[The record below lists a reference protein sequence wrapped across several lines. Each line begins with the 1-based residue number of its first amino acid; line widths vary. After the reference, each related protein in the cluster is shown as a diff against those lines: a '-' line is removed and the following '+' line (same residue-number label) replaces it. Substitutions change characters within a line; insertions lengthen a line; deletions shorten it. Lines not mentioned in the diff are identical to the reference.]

1 MPKHFYQIEPLLNYF
16 FVFLITGLIGLMG
29 CGPGSQELPDK
40 IVVATDA
47 TLVPMSFIN
56 DQNKIDGFEKDL
68 ITAIAKEMG
77 VGLEIVNVEWAG
89 LLGGLLTQKY
99 NAAISS
105 ITILKERKEKMA
117 FSIPYL
123 KSGLSIVV
131 RLDSEGIS
139 TMKDLQEKNLLVAA
153 QRGTTAYF
161 YLKDHSG
168 VRSVGY
174 EQYGHAIQDLIKG
187 EVDAVLGESTGTLY
201 YKKNENAIFKKIK
214 MVGDIL
220 TNEYYGIAVRKKDN
234 LLLKSIDKAL
244 GKLIQNGTVQD
255 LHTKWELGRAAM
267 VPKNQPKS

>member
-1 MPKHFYQIEPLLNYF
+1 MSQKFFLNKAVLYF
-16 FVFLITGLIGLMG
+16 ILFFFIVGILNLNG
-29 CGPGSQELPDK
+29 CSPGSQGLPDK
-40 IVVATDA
+40 IIVATDA

-68 ITAIAKEMG
+68 IAAIAKEMG
-77 VGLEIVNVEWAG
+77 VELEIVNVEWAG
-89 LLGGLLTQKY
+89 LLGGLLTKKY

-105 ITILKERKEKMA
+105 ITILKERKDKMA

-139 TMKDLQEKNLLVAA
+139 TMEHLQEKKMVVAA

-168 VRSVGY
+168 IRSVGY

-220 TNEYYGIAVRKKDN
+220 TNEYYGIAMRKDDGS
-234 LLLKSIDKAL
+234 LLKAINKAL
-244 GKLIQNGTVQD
+244 EKLFKKGAVQA
-255 LHTKWELGRAAM
+255 LHTKWELGRAAV
-267 VPKNQPKS
+267 VPEIPPKS